1 MKHALLGL
9 IAETSIHAGAG
20 KAVGVIDLPIMR
32 EAHSD
37 WPCIFGSAVK
47 GALRAKAEQQDHQWI
62 TDVFGPNTKNASD
75 HAGAIA
81 VGDARLLLMP
91 IRSLSTHFKWVTCPA
106 LIQRAIQDAKRLNME
121 GVDVDFLKLENEQA
135 LTFNM
140 KDNLFL
146 EEFYFKAEKY
156 DLDKLIK
163 WLSQFVGGDFEER
176 LKNQLV
182 IVSDDVFSS
191 IARYSTP
198 VTPHIAIDNTKKTV
212 VGGHLW
218 YEETLSPETVLYVTL
233 AAHPSR
239 KDKTQSSAEQ
249 ILADVLSMFPDNKP
263 YLQLGGNETVGMGW
277 CRVNRV
283 KKVGA

>member
-1 MKHALLGL
+1 MEHALLGL
-9 IAETSIHAGAG
+9 IAETSIHAGAN

-32 EAHSD
+32 EAHTD

-47 GALRAKAEQQDHQWI
+47 GALRAKAEQENQKWI
-62 TDVFGPNTKNASD
+62 TDVFGPDTKNASD
-75 HAGAIA
+75 HAGAVA

-91 IRSLSTHFKWVTCPA
+91 VRSLSTHFKWVTCPA

-121 GVDVDFLKLENEQA
+121 GVDVDFPKLENEQA

-156 DLDKLIK
+156 DLDKLIQ
-163 WLSQFVGGDFEER
+163 WLAQFVVGDFEER

-191 IARYSTP
+191 ISRYSTP

-239 KDKTQSSAEQ
+239 KDKTRSAEK

-277 CRVNRV
+277 CRVKQV
-283 KKVGA
+283 EKVGA

>member
-47 GALRAKAEQQDHQWI
+47 GALRAKAEQENHAWI
-62 TDVFGPNTKNASD
+62 ADVFGPSD
-75 HAGAIA
+75 TTHAGAVA

-91 IRSLSTHFKWVTCPA
+91 VRSLSTHFKWVTCPA

-156 DLDKLIK
+156 DLDKLIQ
-163 WLSQFVGGDFEER
+163 WLAQFVGGDFEER

-191 IARYSTP
+191 ISRYSTP

-249 ILADVLSMFPDNKP
+249 ILDAVLSLFPAEKP